1 MVILLK
7 MKSGKIFDL
16 YSFVYLIFH
25 HRKIDFASESA
36 IHVCFKKAVSTP
48 AMSCFR
54 NKNKD
59 CSAHPMFHTPFAFF
73 CCCFLFFPQCAK
85 APFC

>member
-7 MKSGKIFDL
+7 MKSGKIL
-16 YSFVYLIFH
+16 TCTLCYLIFL
-25 HRKIDFASESA
+25 HRKIDFASEFP

-48 AMSCFR
+48 VMSCFR

-59 CSAHPMFHTPFAFF
+59 CSAHPMFDTPFAFF
-73 CCCFLFFPQCAK
+73 LLFAACQGTL
-85 APFC
+85 